1 MKSFDKTP
9 LVQICCI
16 LTLLSTLCPGVVAQR
31 VSSPEIRTLLTKRVE
46 IKLGLT
52 TVADFVSELSKQTG
66 TPIKAE
72 AYLQEHQI
80 SVYLE
85 GVSAAEAL
93 NSISEMH
100 HWRWVENNKSEI
112 VLTHNLL
119 PGPTDLS
126 GFPKAFRAV
135 FPAAW
140 LPLLGEGA
148 DWSKLQT
155 AEDSKNS
162 NGEEEAIDDSLDPA
176 FKKEIEEMR
185 RYTRMQS
192 IRNRIR
198 QRLAVSQPPCDLSK
212 YLFPVVR
219 KELIEGKKV
228 PYTQWTTNEREAS
241 LKFLLLDLLFHQV
254 ASYNYLFYLN
264 DNIPFYLLKPE
275 IASLTLRNGILG
287 VGYSEKTAN
296 SSSSSYIYIHSLDK

>member
-1 MKSFDKTP
+1 MKRFDKLF
-9 LVQICCI
+9 LVQICSI
-16 LTLLSTLCPGVVAQR
+16 FALFFTFRHEVVAQK
-31 VSSPEIRTLLTKRVE
+31 VSSPEIRTLLSKRVE

-52 TVADFVSELSKQTG
+52 TVADFVSELTKQTE

-72 AYLQEHQI
+72 AYLQGHQI

-100 HWRWVENNKSEI
+100 HWRWVENDKSEI
-112 VLTHNLL
+112 VLTHNLA

-140 LPLLGEGA
+140 MPLLGEGA

-162 NGEEEAIDDSLDPA
+162 NGEDEAIDDSFDPA
-176 FKKEIEEMR
+176 FKKQLEEMR
-185 RYTRMQS
+185 KEERTRS
-192 IRNRIR
+192 IRFKIMKRIN
-198 QRLAVSQPPCDLSK
+198 ASQPSCDLSK

-241 LKFLLLDLLFHQV
+241 LKFLLLDLLFHKV
-254 ASYNYLFYLN
+254 ASNNFMTLLN
-264 DNIPFYLLKPE
+264 DKIPFYLAKPE
-275 IASLTLRNGILG
+275 TASLTLKDGILG
-287 VGYSEKTAN
+287 VGHSEFTPD
-296 SSSSSYIYIHSLDK
+296 SSSISYIYIHDLYE